1 MFDVLVLP
9 ASDYVSWLY
18 IIAAMIWYMKRK
30 TVNAGID
37 GGFETGLPVDFLET
51 TTSVSEV
58 VEVDATQPPPGKM
71 LGYL

>member
-1 MFDVLVLP
+1 
-9 ASDYVSWLY
+9 
-18 IIAAMIWYMKRK
+18 MKRK

>member
-1 MFDVLVLP
+1 
-9 ASDYVSWLY
+9 
-18 IIAAMIWYMKRK
+18 MIYDKK
-30 TVNAGID
+30 DILINILAVHAGID

-58 VEVDATQPPPGKM
+58 VDVDATQPPPGKM